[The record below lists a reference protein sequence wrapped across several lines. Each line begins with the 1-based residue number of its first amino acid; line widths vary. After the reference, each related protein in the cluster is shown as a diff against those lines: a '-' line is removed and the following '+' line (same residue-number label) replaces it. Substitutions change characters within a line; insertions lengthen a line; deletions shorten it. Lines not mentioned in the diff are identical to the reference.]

1 MSVSG
6 QEAGMGDGALD
17 ARDGGG
23 AGAAPGEGPAL
34 VLRVAYD
41 GTGFSGFAPQEGQ
54 PHVRT
59 VAGELSRC
67 LRTLLRREV
76 ALTCAGRT
84 DAGVHARGQHVSLA
98 LTPREAA
105 SLDAARLVRSLGAL
119 LPEDIALRGVLRA
132 APGFSARFDALSR
145 TYRYRMSV
153 SPERP
158 LFCARWAWWAPG
170 RGGLDLDAM
179 REAALRLVGE
189 HDFKSFCKAS
199 SAEGRPT
206 SRFVESV
213 LIWQEEQLGER
224 QVVVQVRGNA
234 FLHNMV
240 RTMVGTL
247 AMVGEGRRSPAWVS
261 EVLAARDR
269 RAAGPC
275 APACG
280 LTFWDVRYP
289 EGSLAPW
296 ARGA

>member
-1 MSVSG
+1 MEDEERPAA
-6 QEAGMGDGALD
+6 EAGQ
-17 ARDGGG
+17 
-23 AGAAPGEGPAL
+23 PGEEGREPGCAL
-34 VLRVAYD
+34 VLRAAYD

-67 LRTLLRREV
+67 LGTLLRRPV
-76 ALTCAGRT
+76 ALACAGRT
-84 DAGVHARGQHVSLA
+84 DAGVHARGQHVSLPLA
-98 LTPREAA
+98 PEE
-105 SLDAARLVRSLGAL
+105 AARLEAARLERSLGAL
-119 LPEDIALRGVLRA
+119 LPDDVAVRGVYRA
-132 APGFSARFDALSR
+132 RPGFSARFDALSR
-145 TYRYRMSV
+145 TYRYRV
-153 SPERP
+153 CRGPRRP
-158 LFCARWAWWAPG
+158 LFCSRWAWWERGA
-170 RGGLDLDAM
+170 GGLDVEAM
-179 REAALRLVGE
+179 RAASLCLLGE

-213 LIWQEEQLGER
+213 LMWEEEQLGER
-224 QVVVQVRGNA
+224 QLVIQVTGNA

-247 AMVGEGRRSPAWVS
+247 VMVGEGRRPAGWVA
-261 EVLAARDR
+261 EVLEARDR

-289 EGSLAPW
+289 AGALEPW
-296 ARGA
+296 GGGA